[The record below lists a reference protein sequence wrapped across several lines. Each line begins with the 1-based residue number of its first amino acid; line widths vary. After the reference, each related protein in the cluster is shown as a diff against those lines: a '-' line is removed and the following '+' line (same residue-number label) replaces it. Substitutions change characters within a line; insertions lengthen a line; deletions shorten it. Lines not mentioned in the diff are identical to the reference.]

1 MFNRGRNQMK
11 ATKMKGIIE
20 FSALLMLCLGLI
32 ILPSSAEVTVKE
44 KILNQTADSVTVM
57 DETGRTVTIDLPIKT
72 IIATDARQ
80 METLLAMGA
89 EDMIVGVDVSY
100 HTHYPFLGLKD
111 APEVSQHAKGIDYEK
126 VLVQKA
132 DLVIVPKSQGATAD
146 EISEKLQ
153 GIPVLAFDL
162 GHRNHIIPEVQIL
175 GEVLGKQ
182 TEAERLINWIEKY
195 NTIVDDRTKDLKSD
209 EMPTFY
215 YEATATSSKWKANV
229 PTSRAGVVAEGCG
242 GQNIAVDL
250 EYNDTVSSI
259 VVDPE
264 WILTENPDYIF
275 LDFHSGKSGA
285 GKTED
290 EVKEALKIMIDE
302 RGNDGIA
309 NVTAIRDNNVY
320 AIDYDY
326 VAGPRWIV
334 GHVCFAK
341 WLHPDLFADLDPE
354 KINKEFLNEF
364 LGVDNLEGTW
374 VYPHP

>member
-1 MFNRGRNQMK
+1 
-11 ATKMKGIIE
+11 
-20 FSALLMLCLGLI
+20 
-32 ILPSSAEVTVKE
+32 
-44 KILNQTADSVTVM
+44 M
-57 DETGRTVTIDLPIKT
+57 DEVGRTVTINLPVKT

-80 METLLAMGA
+80 METLLAIGA

-126 VLVQKA
+126 VLVQDP
-132 DLVIVPKSQGATAD
+132 DLVIVPKSQGATAN

-153 GIPVLAFDL
+153 GVPVLAFDL
-162 GHRNHIIPEVQIL
+162 GHRDHIIPEAQIL

-182 TEAERLINWIEKY
+182 AGAEKLIDWIKKY
-195 NTIVDDRTKDLKSD
+195 DNIVDERTKDMKSD

-229 PTSRAGVVAEGCG
+229 PASRAGVVAEGCG
-242 GQNIAVDL
+242 GRNIAASL
-250 EYNDTVSSI
+250 EYNDTVSSL

-264 WILTENPDYIF
+264 WILTQNPDYIF

-285 GKTED
+285 GKTVD
-290 EVKEALKIMIDE
+290 EVKEALQNMTDE
-302 RGNDGIA
+302 RAKDGIA
-309 NVTAIRDNNVY
+309 NVTAIRNDNVY

-341 WLHPDLFADLDPE
+341 WLYPDLFADLDPE
-354 KINKEFLNEF
+354 KINSEFLSEF
-364 LGVDNLEGTW
+364 LGVDDLEGTW

>member
-1 MFNRGRNQMK
+1 MK

-72 IIATDARQ
+72 IIATDNRQ

-162 GHRNHIIPEVQIL
+162 GHRDHIIPEVQIL
-175 GEVLGKQ
+175 GEILGKQ

-242 GQNIAVDL
+242 GQNIAADL

-275 LDFHSGKSGA
+275 LDFHSGKSGV

-309 NVTAIRDNNVY
+309 NVTAIRDNHVY

-354 KINKEFLNEF
+354 KINKEFINEF

>member
-1 MFNRGRNQMK
+1 ME
-11 ATKMKGIIE
+11 ATKMKEIIKH
-20 FSALLMLCLGLI
+20 SILLMLCLSLTLT
-32 ILPSSAEVTVKE
+32 ILPSSAEVIVNE
-44 KILNQTADSVTVM
+44 KILDSTADSVTVM
-57 DETGRTVTIDLPIKT
+57 DEVGRTVTIDLPIKS

-126 VLVQKA
+126 VLMQGA

-146 EISEKLQ
+146 EISEKLK
-153 GIPVLAFDL
+153 GVPVLAFDL

-175 GEVLGKQ
+175 GEILGKK
-182 TEAERLINWIEKY
+182 TEAEKLINWIQKY
-195 NTIVDDRTKDLKSD
+195 DAIVDDRTRDLKPE

-229 PTSRAGVVAEGCG
+229 PSSRAGVVAEGCG
-242 GQNIAVDL
+242 GRNIAADL

-259 VVDPE
+259 EVDPE
-264 WILTENPDYIF
+264 WILTQDPDYIF
-275 LDFHSGKSGA
+275 LDFHSGKSGV
-285 GKTED
+285 GKTVD
-290 EVKEALKIMIDE
+290 DVKDALQIMIDE
-302 RGNDGIA
+302 RAKDGIA
-309 NVTAIRDNNVY
+309 NVTAIRDNHVY
-320 AIDYDY
+320 AMDYDY

-334 GHVCFAK
+334 GHVCCAK

-354 KINKEFLNEF
+354 KINSEFLSEF

>member
-1 MFNRGRNQMK
+1 ME
-11 ATKMKGIIE
+11 ATKMKDLMKL
-20 FSALLMLCLGLI
+20 SVMLMLFLSLALV
-32 ILPSSAEVTVKE
+32 ILPSNAEVTVKE
-44 KILNQTADSVTVM
+44 KILNITADSITVM
-57 DETGRTVTIDLPIKT
+57 DEVGRTVTINLPVQS

-80 METLLAMGA
+80 METLLAIGA

-111 APEVSQHAKGIDYEK
+111 APEVSQHAKGVDYEK
-126 VLVQKA
+126 VLVQHP
-132 DLVIVPKSQGATAD
+132 DLVVVPKSQGATAD
-146 EISEKLQ
+146 EISEKLK

-162 GHRNHIIPEVQIL
+162 GHRNHIIPEAQIL
-175 GEVLGKQ
+175 GEILGKQ
-182 TEAERLINWIEKY
+182 TEAERLINWINKY
-195 NTIVDDRTKDLKSD
+195 DTIVDSRTLDLKTD
-209 EMPTFY
+209 EMPTYY

-229 PTSRAGVVAEGCG
+229 PISRAGVVAEGCG
-242 GQNIAVDL
+242 GRNIAADL
-250 EYNDTVSSI
+250 AYNDTVSSL

-264 WILTENPDYIF
+264 WILTQNPDYIF
-275 LDFHSGKSGA
+275 LDFHSGKSGV
-285 GKTED
+285 GKTVD
-290 EVKEALKIMIDE
+290 DVKEALQTMIDE
-302 RGNDGIA
+302 RAKDGIA
-309 NVTAIRDNNVY
+309 NVTAIRDNHVY

-354 KINKEFLNEF
+354 KINSEFLSEF